1 ISADRENFFFGGD
14 FLVSPCPKDGV
25 VGKSRSLLFSNIW
38 IYIFTYHLPLR
49 GLIPSTS
56 SVIGGEQPS

>member
-25 VGKSRSLLFSNIW
+25 VGQSFLMLHYSPTMLQHPIVLPKPNENIHLLLG
-38 IYIFTYHLPLR
+38 YM
-49 GLIPSTS
+49 
-56 SVIGGEQPS
+56 